1 MILSRKQMIATSFLA
16 VLIVASEMSMPRA
29 MDTPSREVRPANQ
42 ASGMVV
48 SAATVSQELSNE
60 QVKDLTYN

>member
-1 MILSRKQMIATSFLA
+1 MVLTRKQLITTSFLA
-16 VLIVASEMSMPRA
+16 VLIVASVISMPRA
-29 MDTPSREVRPANQ
+29 ADTPARAIRPANQ

-48 SAATVSQELSNE
+48 SATTVSSELTHE